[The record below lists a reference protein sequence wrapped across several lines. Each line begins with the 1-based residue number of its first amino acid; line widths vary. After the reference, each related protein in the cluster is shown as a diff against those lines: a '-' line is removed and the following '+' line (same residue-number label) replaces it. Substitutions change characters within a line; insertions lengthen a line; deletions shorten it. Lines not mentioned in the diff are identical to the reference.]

1 MSNSISNA
9 ISMNRISVPAKS
21 CSMVRQPRYAQQ
33 QGIVLLEFIAV
44 LPFLLMIVLLIF
56 DLTAYLQKQSKLERL
71 SYSLATIISHRQQY
85 YPDLSTT
92 DDDNDE
98 LPLAQDQV
106 TELTRI
112 ARNELS
118 QEDIAVRV
126 YEFNNRDTA
135 GEPISFSHGS
145 GDCAWRDAD
154 TVASSLPKASNGKD
168 EPILFMV
175 QICQNITGMS
185 LFAKFSDASDF
196 SHLYARAVMVR
207 REKTY
212 DDK

>member
-1 MSNSISNA
+1 MSIH
-9 ISMNRISVPAKS
+9 RISASVKS
-21 CSMVRQPRYAQQ
+21 CSMLRQPRYAQQ
-33 QGIVLLEFIAV
+33 QGVVLLEFLAV
-44 LPFLLMIVLLIF
+44 LPFLLMVVLLIF

-85 YPDLSTT
+85 YPDLSTA
-92 DDDNDE
+92 DDDGDE

-118 QEDIAVRV
+118 QQDIAVRV
-126 YEFNNRDTA
+126 YEFNNRSTA
-135 GEPISFSHGS
+135 GEPIIFSHGS

-154 TVASSLPKASNGKD
+154 TVAESLPQASNGKD

-212 DDK
+212 DEE

>member
-1 MSNSISNA
+1 MSISMS
-9 ISMNRISVPAKS
+9 INRISAPPKS
-21 CSMVRQPRYAQQ
+21 FSMLRQPRLAQQ
-33 QGIVLLEFIAV
+33 QGVVLLEFLAV

-56 DLTAYLQKQSKLERL
+56 DLTTYLQKQSKLERL

-85 YPDLSTT
+85 YPDLSTADN
-92 DDDNDE
+92 DDDE
-98 LPLAQDQV
+98 LPLAQKQV

-118 QEDIAVRV
+118 QQDIAVRV
-126 YEFNNRDTA
+126 YEFNNRDTI
-135 GEPISFSHGS
+135 GETISFSHGR

-154 TVASSLPKASNGKD
+154 TVAESLPQASYGKD

-175 QICQNITGMS
+175 QICQSIKGMS

-212 DDK
+212 DEE